1 MNSPSV
7 ERVAIVTG
15 GSGSIGGAIVR
26 QLARDGVAVVIGYHS
41 EQASAVS
48 TADRVAAEGGT
59 AIAVA
64 VDVTQRSSVQLLV
77 DTCVSRYGRLDIL
90 VNNAGVM
97 VRGDFLDTS
106 ESDWDMTI
114 GTNLKGYFLC
124 GQAAGRVMV
133 RQRSGVIVNVSST
146 NDTVATRGC
155 TAYAVA
161 KGGVRMLTRQMALE
175 LAPDG
180 VRVNSVAPGMVE
192 SRFNR
197 EMLQD
202 PQFVAEAR
210 ALIPAARFATA
221 DDVAAAVVFLAS
233 DGASFINGATLR
245 VDGGK
250 TIV

>member
-1 MNSPSV
+1 MIPPSV

-26 QLARDGVAVVIGYHS
+26 DLARDGVAVVIGYHGN
-41 EQASAVS
+41 EAGALA
-48 TADRVAAEGGT
+48 TADRIVADGGT
-59 AIAVA
+59 AVAVA

-77 DTCVSRYGRLDIL
+77 DTCMSRYGRLDIL

-97 VRGDFLDTS
+97 LRSDFLDTS
-106 ESDWDMTI
+106 ESDWDMTLC
-114 GTNLKGYFLC
+114 TNLKGYFLC
-124 GQAAGRVMV
+124 GQAAARLMV

-146 NDTVATRGC
+146 NDTIATRGC

-161 KGGVRMLTRQMALE
+161 KGGVRLLTRQMALE

-180 VRVNSVAPGMVE
+180 VRVNSVAPGIVE
-192 SRFNR
+192 SNFNR

-202 PQFVAEAR
+202 PQFVAESL

-233 DGASFINGATLR
+233 DRATFINGATLR